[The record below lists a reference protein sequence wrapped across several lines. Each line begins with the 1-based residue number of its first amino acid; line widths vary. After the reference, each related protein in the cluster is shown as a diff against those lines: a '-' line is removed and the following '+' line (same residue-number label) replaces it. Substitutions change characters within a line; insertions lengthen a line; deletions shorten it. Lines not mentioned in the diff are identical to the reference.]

1 MEISRGIDTIP
12 QEAFPKEH
20 LLHFLVLPPF
30 LKRAHLLCYA
40 QEFRSPLLV
49 NVSRPT
55 GILSLFLLKLEFCGQ
70 TPPKRVNL
78 SLRRFPFPQFIFFV
92 YTDGISGRQQF
103 HSPIPRSGKTLNRK
117 FFSQWCKY
125 LIPNGKLRDLR
136 HR

>member
-12 QEAFPKEH
+12 QEAFPKEQ
-20 LLHFLVLPPF
+20 LLRFLVLLPF
-30 LKRAHLLCYA
+30 LKHAHLLYYT

-78 SLRRFPFPQFIFFV
+78 SLRRFLFPLFIFFV
-92 YTDGISGRQQF
+92 YTDDISSRQQF
-103 HSPIPRSGKTLNRK
+103 HSPIPKQER
-117 FFSQWCKY
+117 
-125 LIPNGKLRDLR
+125 P
-136 HR
+136 